1 MRKFLSGNTDINL
14 KISLLEKISKKW
26 IPKMITENL
35 KNHKKCNICQ
45 KYSLERDFS
54 IESILENEERGYDTD
69 EKSNPQTYCLE
80 RVMVKYSICPL
91 CKGKNVEEKRWWGTI
106 WTKSREEY
114 LNDKRWE
121 KLRKLEELE
130 INK

>member
-1 MRKFLSGNTDINL
+1 
-14 KISLLEKISKKW
+14 
-26 IPKMITENL
+26 
-35 KNHKKCNICQ
+35 
-45 KYSLERDFS
+45 
-54 IESILENEERGYDTD
+54 
-69 EKSNPQTYCLE
+69 
-80 RVMVKYSICPL
+80 MVKYSICPL